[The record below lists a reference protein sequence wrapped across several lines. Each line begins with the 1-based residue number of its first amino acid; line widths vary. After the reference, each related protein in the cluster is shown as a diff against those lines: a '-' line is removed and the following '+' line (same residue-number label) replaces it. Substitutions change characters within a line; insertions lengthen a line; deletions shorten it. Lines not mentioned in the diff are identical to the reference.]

1 MPFLRLIIIY
11 IVVIAIAFAIFNRD
25 RVMQLAG
32 FSLESSEN
40 GKADEAEESATAEV
54 PVETAPAP
62 EQTAEATEP
71 AATMQAVTEPQQ
83 AAQASAVQIPEQ
95 QAIPATANPNADL
108 KSSLDEVRKA
118 FWGGDAQKAETL
130 YVALAEQYE
139 ADANIQGET
148 GNFFYSQRRYPEA
161 AKYFHRAGLLL
172 VNSGNKQQV
181 MSIINALQQIA
192 PDKATDLRAR
202 AAKQP

>member
-11 IVVIAIAFAIFNRD
+11 IVVIAIVFAIFNRD

-32 FSLESSEN
+32 FSLESSES
-40 GKADEAEESATAEV
+40 GKVDEAAIVAEI
-54 PVETAPAP
+54 VETAPVP
-62 EQTAEATEP
+62 EKTAEITET
-71 AATMQAVTEPQQ
+71 AVTMQTETEPQQ
-83 AAQASAVQIPEQ
+83 AAPAPVDQSPKQ
-95 QAIPATANPNADL
+95 QAVPATANPNADL

-130 YVALAEQYE
+130 YVALAAQYE

-172 VNSGNKQQV
+172 VNTGNKQQV
-181 MSIINALQQIA
+181 MSIIIALQQIA

>member
-11 IVVIAIAFAIFNRD
+11 IVVIAIVFAIFNRD

-32 FSLESSEN
+32 FSLESSE
-40 GKADEAEESATAEV
+40 GDKGDEAAIAVEAVEMAPASERATAV
-54 PVETAPAP
+54 N
-62 EQTAEATEP
+62 EP
-71 AATMQAVTEPQQ
+71 AATTETMAEPKPVEQVPVVQPPERQAM
-83 AAQASAVQIPEQ
+83 
-95 QAIPATANPNADL
+95 PATANPNADL
-108 KSSLDEVRKA
+108 RSSLDEVRKA
-118 FWGGDAQKAETL
+118 FWRGNAQKAETL
-130 YVALAEQYE
+130 YVALAAQYE

-161 AKYFHRAGLLL
+161 AEYFHRAGLLL
-172 VNSGNKQQV
+172 LNTGNKQQV
-181 MSIINALQQIA
+181 MSIIIALQQIA